1 MKRGFTLIELLV
13 VVLII
18 GILSAVALPQY
29 TKAVEKSYATE
40 AITWLGNMV
49 KAEQVY
55 RLANG
60 TYTLYINRLDVD
72 FPGIANIQGD
82 TTFFRVNNFRIAVQ
96 EANTVQFKLR
106 AKRTTRTGGNKTGDS
121 AYVLVVSVDQNGNIT
136 RSCVGAEKTC
146 KVIGSGAVCSSSGTN
161 KDWCY
166 DPTGSY

>member
-1 MKRGFTLIELLV
+1 MKKGFTLIELLV

-29 TKAVEKSYATE
+29 TKAVEKSRATE
-40 AITWLGNMV
+40 AMSLLGNLV
-49 KAEQVY
+49 TAEQIY

-60 TYTLYINRLDVD
+60 SFTADLTKLDIQ
-72 FPGIANIQGD
+72 FPGVDATASNVSSVVTKNYIVFSGVEGSI
-82 TTFFRVNNFRIAVQ
+82 
-96 EANTVQFKLR
+96 FKGA
-106 AKRTTRTGGNKTGDS
+106 AKRVDSFGNNTSGDL
-121 AYVLVVSVDQNGNIT
+121 AYKLQVRIDQEGNIT

-146 KVIGSGAVCSSSGTN
+146 KAIASGAVCSSSGTN